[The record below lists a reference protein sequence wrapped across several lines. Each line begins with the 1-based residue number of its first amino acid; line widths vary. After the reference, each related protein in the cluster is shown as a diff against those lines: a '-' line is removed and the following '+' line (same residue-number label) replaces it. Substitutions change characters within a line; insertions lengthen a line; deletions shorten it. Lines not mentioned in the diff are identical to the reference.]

1 LLLYLPLWP
10 VYIGAAAAPT
20 TTAAPPATT
29 TAAAAAGAAA
39 AGENKA
45 AVPGENCM
53 PPAMYFMELMT
64 CNSRIDEETER
75 LFPALFAT
83 FEEEERQK
91 LEDKLN
97 KLKAVRSV
105 LVCTDKK
112 VNKSF
117 LIYKE
122 ILVGSFAKSYMRKG
136 FLKIYEEMHK
146 YFHHI

>member
-10 VYIGAAAAPT
+10 MCIGAAAAPT

-29 TAAAAAGAAA
+29 TAAAAGAAA
-39 AGENKA
+39 AEA
-45 AVPGENCM
+45 APGENCM

-97 KLKAVRSV
+97 KLKAVR
-105 LVCTDKK
+105 
-112 VNKSF
+112 
-117 LIYKE
+117 
-122 ILVGSFAKSYMRKG
+122 
-136 FLKIYEEMHK
+136 
-146 YFHHI
+146 

>member
-1 LLLYLPLWP
+1 LKCIGIKHIDAC

-29 TAAAAAGAAA
+29 TAAADAGAAA
-39 AGENKA
+39 GDKA

-97 KLKAVRSV
+97 KLKAVR
-105 LVCTDKK
+105 
-112 VNKSF
+112 
-117 LIYKE
+117 
-122 ILVGSFAKSYMRKG
+122 
-136 FLKIYEEMHK
+136 
-146 YFHHI
+146 

>member
-1 LLLYLPLWP
+1 
-10 VYIGAAAAPT
+10 
-20 TTAAPPATT
+20 
-29 TAAAAAGAAA
+29 
-39 AGENKA
+39 
-45 AVPGENCM
+45 M

-105 LVCTDKK
+105 LLSTLIKK
-112 VNKSF
+112 KTKFSLYIWKF
-117 LIYKE
+117 RWDRLQ
-122 ILVGSFAKSYMRKG
+122 S
-136 FLKIYEEMHK
+136 
-146 YFHHI
+146 HI

>member
-1 LLLYLPLWP
+1 LNDIGRNSSLGNRKKLPKFLMRTFTCFSTFI
-10 VYIGAAAAPT
+10 YGLCIGAAAAPT

-29 TAAAAAGAAA
+29 TAAAAGAAA
-39 AGENKA
+39 AGDPKA

-64 CNSRIDEETER
+64 CNSKIDEETER

-97 KLKAVRSV
+97 KLKAVR
-105 LVCTDKK
+105 
-112 VNKSF
+112 
-117 LIYKE
+117 
-122 ILVGSFAKSYMRKG
+122 
-136 FLKIYEEMHK
+136 
-146 YFHHI
+146 

>member
-1 LLLYLPLWP
+1 MLLYLPLWP
-10 VYIGAAAAPT
+10 MCIGAAAAPT

-29 TAAAAAGAAA
+29 TASGAAA
-39 AGENKA
+39 AGDPKA

-64 CNSRIDEETER
+64 CNSKIDEETER

-105 LVCTDKK
+105 LLFTLIKK
-112 VNKSF
+112 NRKFS
-117 LIYKE
+117 
-122 ILVGSFAKSYMRKG
+122 SYLRN
-136 FLKIYEEMHK
+136 F
-146 YFHHI
+146 

>member
-1 LLLYLPLWP
+1 

-29 TAAAAAGAAA
+29 TAGAAA
-39 AGENKA
+39 AGDPKA

-64 CNSRIDEETER
+64 CNSKIDEETER

-97 KLKAVRSV
+97 KLKAVRYT
-105 LVCTDKK
+105 LIKK
-112 VNKSF
+112 KRKFS
-117 LIYKE
+117 
-122 ILVGSFAKSYMRKG
+122 SYIRKFRWDQG
-136 FLKIYEEMHK
+136 FLIYEEMHR
-146 YFHHI
+146 YFTMYEEVVSHI